1 MAGDGGE
8 EKTANGIESGR
19 RLVRADPA
27 AAQSLSQ
34 RLGQYLE
41 RLTWRTPLHDMRLKG
56 RHPLRLLAVP
66 VDPLPGDADAGLALL
81 DGTLLA
87 GGSAYE
93 VATLDL
99 GSTRHGE
106 ALLDHLHGFTWLR
119 DLAATRDRARA
130 VPVAEALTARWLDAP
145 GERVRDPAWRPEI
158 AARRLTMIACYAPL
172 ILSSGDIVFRSRVLN
187 AIART
192 ARHLDRAADKAGA
205 GPERLA
211 AWCGVVT
218 AGLLLPGGEARLAY
232 GEGGLARALA
242 ATIGE
247 DGGIASRSPAAL
259 VEAIA
264 LLAMLRACYQTRRR
278 DLPEE
283 VGATLVRMGA
293 ALAGTVMSDG
303 ALSSWQG
310 GGPTPS
316 ERLSD
321 VLDAAGLHPR
331 PLRQAKGWGYQRLIG
346 GRAVVVVDAA
356 PPPAAPVRDGGGQ
369 GGGCASTLAVEYAE
383 GPDRLVVNCGGARAA
398 ATPVP
403 AAFARGL
410 RSTAAHSTLVVA
422 DTNSTA
428 IHADGSLGR
437 GVSGVELARQ
447 ESDVASRI
455 EASHDGYARR
465 FGFTHR
471 RQLVLTA
478 DGRELRGEDALLPTG
493 RARRVERATPFAL
506 RFHLGAGVEAVRTA
520 DGQAAILRTPSGAIW
535 QFRTRAET
543 LAVEESVWIDGEGR
557 FVPTQQ
563 IVVAGTAAA
572 GGASL
577 SWAFRRAR

>member
-1 MAGDGGE
+1 MSE
-8 EKTANGIESGR
+8 EAADGIESGR

-66 VDPLPGDADAGLALL
+66 VDPLPGDADAGFALL
-81 DGTLLA
+81 DGVLRA
-87 GGSAYE
+87 GGEAQE

-99 GSTRHGE
+99 SSTKPGV
-106 ALLDHLHGFTWLR
+106 AFLDHLHGFAWLR

-130 VPVAEALTARWLDAP
+130 VPVAEALTARWLDAH
-145 GERVRDPAWRPEI
+145 GEKVRDPAWRPDV
-158 AARRLTMIACYAPL
+158 AGRRLAMWAAYAPL

-192 ARHLDRAADKAGA
+192 ARHLDRAADKAAA

-211 AWCGVVT
+211 AWCGLVT
-218 AGLLLPGGEARLAY
+218 AGLLLPAGDARLAY
-232 GEGGLARALA
+232 GEAGLARALA

-247 DGGIASRSPAAL
+247 DGGIVSRSPVAL
-259 VEAIA
+259 AEAIA
-264 LLAMLRACYQTRRR
+264 VLALLRAAYDTRRR

-283 VGATLVRMGA
+283 IAATLTRMGA
-293 ALAGTVMSDG
+293 ALAGVAMSDG

-310 GGPTPS
+310 GAATAAT
-316 ERLSD
+316 RVHD
-321 VLDAAGLHPR
+321 VFDAAALHPR

-346 GRAVVVVDAA
+346 GRAVVVIDAA
-356 PPPAAPVRDGGGQ
+356 PPPLASVKD
-369 GGGCASTLAVEYAE
+369 GGCASTLAFEYSE

-398 ATPVP
+398 ATKVS
-403 AAFARGL
+403 ASTARGL

-428 IHADGSLGR
+428 IHPDGSLGR
-437 GVSGVELARQ
+437 GVGEVELARQ
-447 ESDVASRI
+447 ESDVASRV

-465 FGFTHR
+465 FGFVHR

-506 RFHLGAGVEAVRTA
+506 RFHLGAGVEAARTA

-535 QFRTRAET
+535 QFRTRAEA
-543 LAVEESVWIDGEGR
+543 LEIEDSVWIDADGR

-563 IVVAGTAAA
+563 IVVSGTAAA
-572 GGASL
+572 GGASVA
-577 SWAFRRAR
+577 WALRRAR